1 VEMVRDGKLPAR
13 GFLRQEDIP
22 LAQLLTTR
30 TGSFYG
36 AE

>member
-1 VEMVRDGKLPAR
+1 MVRDGKLPAR

-22 LAQLLTTR
+22 LAHLLSTR

>member
-1 VEMVRDGKLPAR
+1 MVRDGKLAAR

-22 LAQLLTTR
+22 LAQFLSTR